1 MGNFLKRLDIYT
13 NLKVSPTK
21 AMTEMIVKLLI
32 VLISTLAVATKQ
44 IKQGRF
50 SEPILRDN
58 SVITGLNG
66 E

>member
-21 AMTEMIVKLLI
+21 AMTEMIVKLLV

-50 SEPILRDN
+50 SEPIIRDN

>member
-21 AMTEMIVKLLI
+21 AMAEMIVKLLV
-32 VLISTLAVATKQ
+32 VLISALAVATKQ

-50 SEPILRDN
+50 SEPIIRNN